1 MLIGN
6 TYLDSYYLGYGLVL
20 IAFVFMLYAQMKI
33 QSAYRKY
40 SAVGNYYGYTGYQV
54 ARNIL
59 DSQGL
64 QNIEINLS
72 KRGQLS
78 DFYDPRNKTVN
89 LSNDVYHGTSVASVA
104 IAAHEVGHALQDKLE
119 YYPLK
124 LRSAIVPIASVSSSI
139 GWVVLMVGFLASAMD
154 IALFGV
160 VLLSAT
166 LFVQVVTLPVE
177 FNASSRAL
185 FYLEENYLYS
195 SEVDMAKKVL
205 SAAALTYVASM
216 FSTMMSILR
225 LLLMIVGNNSRRRK

>member
-1 MLIGN
+1 MWIGN
-6 TYLDSYYLGYGLVL
+6 TYLDSYYLGYVLVL

-40 SAVGNYYGYTGYQV
+40 SVVGNYYGYTGYQV

-104 IAAHEVGHALQDKLE
+104 IAAHEVGHALQDKQE

-124 LRSAIVPIASVSSSI
+124 LRSALLPIASVSSSI

-166 LFVQVVTLPVE
+166 LFVQVITLPVE

-195 SEVDMAKKVL
+195 NEVDMAKKVL

>member
-6 TYLDSYYLGYGLVL
+6 TYLDSYYLGYVLVL
-20 IAFVFMLYAQMKI
+20 IAFVFMLYAQIRI

-40 SAVGNYYGYTGYQV
+40 SVVGNYYGYTGYQV

-104 IAAHEVGHALQDKLE
+104 IAAHEVGHALQDKQE

-166 LFVQVVTLPVE
+166 LFVQVITLPVE

>member
-1 MLIGN
+1 MWIGN
-6 TYLDSYYLGYGLVL
+6 TYLDSYYLGYVLVL

-40 SAVGNYYGYTGYQV
+40 SVVGNYYGYTGYQV

-104 IAAHEVGHALQDKLE
+104 IAAHEVGHALQDKQE

-166 LFVQVVTLPVE
+166 LFVQVITLPVE

>member
-6 TYLDSYYLGYGLVL
+6 TYLDSYYLGYVLVL

-40 SAVGNYYGYTGYQV
+40 SVVGNYYGYTGYQV

-104 IAAHEVGHALQDKLE
+104 IAAHEVGHALQDKQE

-166 LFVQVVTLPVE
+166 LFVQVITLPVE

>member
-1 MLIGN
+1 MWIGN
-6 TYLDSYYLGYGLVL
+6 TYLDSYYLGYVLVL

-40 SAVGNYYGYTGYQV
+40 SVVGNYYGYTGYQV

-78 DFYDPRNKTVN
+78 DFYDPKNKTVN

-104 IAAHEVGHALQDKLE
+104 IAAHEVGHALQDKQE

-166 LFVQVVTLPVE
+166 LFVQVITLPVE

>member
-6 TYLDSYYLGYGLVL
+6 TYLDSYYLGYVLVL
-20 IAFVFMLYAQMKI
+20 IAFVFMLYAQIRI

-40 SAVGNYYGYTGYQV
+40 SVVGNYYGYTGYQV

-78 DFYDPRNKTVN
+78 DFYDPKNKTVN

-104 IAAHEVGHALQDKLE
+104 IAAHEVGHALQDKQE

-166 LFVQVVTLPVE
+166 LFVQVITLPVE

>member
-6 TYLDSYYLGYGLVL
+6 TYLDSYYLGYVLVL

-40 SAVGNYYGYTGYQV
+40 SVVGNYYGYTGYQV

-104 IAAHEVGHALQDKLE
+104 IAAHEVGHALQDKQE

-166 LFVQVVTLPVE
+166 LFVQVITLPVE

-195 SEVDMAKKVL
+195 NEVDMAKKVL

>member
-1 MLIGN
+1 MWIGN

-40 SAVGNYYGYTGYQV
+40 SVVGNYYGYTGYQV

-104 IAAHEVGHALQDKLE
+104 IAAHEVGHALQDKQE

-166 LFVQVVTLPVE
+166 LFVQVITLPVE